1 MALQGY
7 LGRLKVVYRDNQ
19 KKKSS
24 FKIIKEL
31 IETTIKNKEI
41 PTYYATKFL
50 YRNDSGNYKDYLNA
64 AEELQVRFS
73 TNLHKLE
80 FHTLLKNKLASALY
94 FEQCDLAVPK
104 MPSYNV
110 HQNFFSA
117 NDTEKVADIAALK
130 KFFMRMMDEHQ
141 LDTLFLKELAESGG
155 AGCYL
160 LKKDELEDSLK
171 KIGAKL
177 LQGSFIHQ
185 EAIQQHEVINI
196 INPSSLNTI
205 RFETYIDKSG
215 KVHILSSYMRFGV
228 GKNIVDNA
236 SSGGFFVAINQETG
250 RLTGKG
256 YQKIKVNGGGNIFLA
271 HPDTKVLLEG
281 IEIPFFKEACD
292 LVHKAVEYIPE
303 RYVGWDVAISK
314 TGPLMIEGNGA
325 PHIILADIA
334 YGGYRKHPLYAEI
347 LEEAYKAPKHNSKIM
362 FFKNLVN

>member
-1 MALQGY
+1 MALQAY
-7 LGRLKVVYRDNQ
+7 LGRLKVVLKDKQ
-19 KKKSS
+19 TKKGGL
-24 FKIIKEL
+24 KIIKEL
-31 IETTIKNKEI
+31 IQTSIKNKEI

-50 YRNDSGNYKDYLNA
+50 YRDDSGNYEDYLSA
-64 AEELQVRFS
+64 GEELQVRFS
-73 TNLHKLE
+73 TNLHRLE

-104 MPSYNV
+104 MPSYNI

-117 NDTEKVADIAALK
+117 DRTEKITDIASLK
-130 KFFMRMMDEHQ
+130 DFFIRMMDEHQ
-141 LDTLFLKELAESGG
+141 LNTLFLKELAESGG
-155 AGCYL
+155 VGCYL
-160 LKKDELEDSLK
+160 LKRDELGDSLK
-171 KIGAKL
+171 KIGDKL

-185 EAIQQHEVINI
+185 EAVQQHEII
-196 INPSSLNTI
+196 QTINPSSLNTI
-205 RFETYIDKSG
+205 RFETYIDKSR

-250 RLTGKG
+250 KLTGKG
-256 YQKIKVNGGGNIFLA
+256 YQKIKGNGGGNIFLA

-292 LVHKAVEYIPE
+292 LVHKAVEYVPE

-314 TGPLMIEGNGA
+314 TGPLIIEGNGA

-347 LEEAYKAPKHNSKIM
+347 LEEAYQAPKHKSKIM

>member
-7 LGRLKVVYRDNQ
+7 LGSLKVVLKDKQ
-19 KKKSS
+19 KKKGN

-31 IETTIKNKEI
+31 IQTTVKNREI

-50 YRNDSGNYKDYLNA
+50 YRNGSGNYKDYLSA
-64 AEELQVRFS
+64 GEELQVRFS
-73 TNLHKLE
+73 TNLHRLE

-94 FEQCDLAVPK
+94 FEQCDLTVPK

-117 NDTEKVADIAALK
+117 DRIEKISDLVALK
-130 KFFMRMMDEHQ
+130 DFFIRMMDEHQ

-160 LKKDELEDSLK
+160 LKKDELEDTLK
-171 KIGAKL
+171 KIGATL
-177 LQGSFIHQ
+177 LKGSFIHQ
-185 EAIQQHEVINI
+185 ETVKQHEVINT

-236 SSGGFFVAINQETG
+236 SSGGFFVAINQENG
-250 RLTGKG
+250 RLTGTG
-256 YQKIKVNGGGNIFLA
+256 YQKIKADGGGKIFLV
-271 HPDTKVLLEG
+271 HPDTEVPLDG
-281 IEIPFFKEACD
+281 IEIPFFKEACN
-292 LVHKAVEYIPE
+292 LVHKAVEYVPE
-303 RYVGWDVAISK
+303 RYVGWDVAISS
-314 TGPLMIEGNGA
+314 TQPVLIEGNGA